1 MKVTGRTVR
10 DKAME
15 LSSISSSLVLELG
28 TIISWLNSDWFIYL
42 INYKFYLNT
51 LTEYQSQNKNM
62 NHLNILALLLVF
74 QRESYLSLALA
85 IWTN

>member
-28 TIISWLNSDWFIYL
+28 TIIS
-42 INYKFYLNT
+42 
-51 LTEYQSQNKNM
+51 
-62 NHLNILALLLVF
+62 
-74 QRESYLSLALA
+74 
-85 IWTN
+85 